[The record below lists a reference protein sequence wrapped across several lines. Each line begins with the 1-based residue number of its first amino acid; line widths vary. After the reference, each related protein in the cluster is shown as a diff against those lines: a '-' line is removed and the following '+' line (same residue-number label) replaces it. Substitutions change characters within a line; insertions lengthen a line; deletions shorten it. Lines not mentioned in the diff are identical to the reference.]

1 MKIRFALSLIFILT
15 LVFPATDIPAMAGI
29 ATATTTRISVNAL
42 GDEGNSWSTRP
53 AISADGRCVVFESWA
68 DNLVDGDANSANDI
82 FAYDRQTRT
91 LSLVSLTDSGDQ
103 ANGNSGGWS
112 KSSVS
117 ADGRF
122 VAFVSAATNL
132 VSGDTNDNTDIF
144 VRDRTAN
151 TTTRVS
157 VSSTGTQANGDSD
170 YPAISGDGRY
180 VAFWSAANGLVADDT
195 NDALDIFVHDLM
207 AHQTTRIAIGNA
219 GDVGHGGRLGISHD
233 GRYIAFTSHVDTL
246 VPNDDNAMPDVFLY
260 DRNTGQFSRV
270 SLTSAGGEVDG
281 VSWNVALSPDAR
293 FVAFTSN
300 ATNLVAGDTNDEG
313 DVFVR
318 DRQSNQTTRVS
329 VSSSGA
335 QTGQF
340 EHSDLAAISAD
351 GRYVAF
357 ESTGSNLAAGDT
369 NDRPDIF
376 VRDRQTN
383 QTMRVSVTSAGAQA
397 GGESSNAAISGDGR
411 FVVFDSYAADLAP
424 NDGNAATDVFLHDR
438 GGSRNSYLPLTMK
451 RR

>member
-15 LVFPATDIPAMAGI
+15 LVFSATDIPAMAGI
-29 ATATTTRISVNAL
+29 ATATTTRISVNAR
-42 GDEGNSWSTRP
+42 GDEGNSWSTKP

-103 ANGNSGGWS
+103 ANGNSGGWG

-122 VAFVSAATNL
+122 VAFVSTAINL

-180 VAFWSAANGLVADDT
+180 VAFWSAANSLAAGDT

-207 AHQTTRIAIGNA
+207 THQTTRFMWLSGLQPIAWPQAI
-219 GDVGHGGRLGISHD
+219 RTMLW
-233 GRYIAFTSHVDTL
+233 T
-246 VPNDDNAMPDVFLY
+246 
-260 DRNTGQFSRV
+260 
-270 SLTSAGGEVDG
+270 
-281 VSWNVALSPDAR
+281 
-293 FVAFTSN
+293 
-300 ATNLVAGDTNDEG
+300 
-313 DVFVR
+313 
-318 DRQSNQTTRVS
+318 
-329 VSSSGA
+329 SSSM
-335 QTGQF
+335 T
-340 EHSDLAAISAD
+340 
-351 GRYVAF
+351 
-357 ESTGSNLAAGDT
+357 
-369 NDRPDIF
+369 
-376 VRDRQTN
+376 
-383 QTMRVSVTSAGAQA
+383 
-397 GGESSNAAISGDGR
+397 
-411 FVVFDSYAADLAP
+411 
-424 NDGNAATDVFLHDR
+424 
-438 GGSRNSYLPLTMK
+438 
-451 RR
+451 